1 MLAAGGGPLAASLP
15 SGTVAGAWPL
25 FWRDRQG
32 RSRRGPRS
40 AQAPDSLAEPIDKTS
55 ESRGRIWVPGRHR
68 GAAGAHDKERR
79 RWGLTDLPEP
89 GGGIYRRPSRRASRT
104 GFVQDCWQ
112 RGPGA
117 RKPRPPGRRLPG
129 RNRRRVTLLVSS
141 SRQGRRPAPNRL
153 AGGASSC
160 RAPPAAA
167 WPRRRRPLR
176 PL

>member
-1 MLAAGGGPLAASLP
+1 MLAAAPWRRACRPAPWPGPGPCFGVTGRAVHA
-15 SGTVAGAWPL
+15 V
-25 FWRDRQG
+25 DR
-32 RSRRGPRS
+32 
-40 AQAPDSLAEPIDKTS
+40 
-55 ESRGRIWVPGRHR
+55 VRHR
-68 GAAGAHDKERR
+68 RRILWQSRSTRHRNLGAEYGFQGGTAGLPEHDKERR

-129 RNRRRVTLLVSS
+129 RNRRRVMLLVSS